1 MRKKAEKRA
10 RRGELRREYDLSKLN
25 GGVRGKYVERYRA
38 GTNLVSL
45 SPDVAEYFPDEQEVN
60 KALPVLIAASIKT
73 GKALLTSCSSGKY
86 SATSGDSDTRF
97 VPARYRSTYF
107 PRTPPF
113 NLDRSYSR
121 RSSPRLARFSAFFL
135 IKFSLAAQSVSPNYK
150 TPANSF
156 QPLHFRASHSNHTT
170 QAL

>member
-60 KALPVLIAASIKT
+60 KALPVLIDAAIKHHSPV
-73 GKALLTSCSSGKY
+73 GAH
-86 SATSGDSDTRF
+86 R
-97 VPARYRSTYF
+97 
-107 PRTPPF
+107 
-113 NLDRSYSR
+113 R
-121 RSSPRLARFSAFFL
+121 RSFRVARG
-135 IKFSLAAQSVSPNYK
+135 
-150 TPANSF
+150 
-156 QPLHFRASHSNHTT
+156 
-170 QAL
+170 